1 LPFAV
6 GTIPFS
12 TRALGAGIHQLQIEA
27 LDTNN
32 NSSIAHLNFIVNDP
46 PSMRV
51 ESVVQDQQDL
61 VVNASISD
69 PNWQGTAPQSL
80 AGEVEYSVDDG
91 KTFSTFPVTTLQTQT
106 DGKESRFQ
114 YRIPFADLQSST
126 AERLLLK
133 ARAFDG
139 IEYSPYSLL
148 AFRLNPL
155 TAIDVTTLP
164 AEGKLRATTYSN
176 AVKIVYDTKSLVAGS
191 ISVNV
196 GTPAAVIPL
205 QSPDLTSH
213 QAILPAP
220 RMSGPWNLAVDGSS
234 LSIPVNYVTTGSS
247 ARVTGENFELL
258 LEPDTLLWDTFIWS
272 KSLPPYK
279 ARYLPQIGP
288 MLQIGPRGL
297 PFKKNATL
305 VFRYPPNFANP
316 EKLSI
321 YGWSRTGQRWTS
333 KPSLVD
339 PSTLSVSTKISFLDL
354 YALIYDNVPPVVSP
368 IFPKRTSVTRN
379 PAPKLAV
386 QIRDS
391 GMDVDDERVWF
402 YIDGKEYVPDYDP
415 DRNLATFQVETPL
428 RKGYHQFWVIS
439 YDYGNNKTVSPK
451 IRFRVR

>member
-1 LPFAV
+1 
-6 GTIPFS
+6 
-12 TRALGAGIHQLQIEA
+12 
-27 LDTNN
+27 
-32 NSSIAHLNFIVNDP
+32 
-46 PSMRV
+46 
-51 ESVVQDQQDL
+51 
-61 VVNASISD
+61 
-69 PNWQGTAPQSL
+69 
-80 AGEVEYSVDDG
+80 
-91 KTFSTFPVTTLQTQT
+91 
-106 DGKESRFQ
+106 
-114 YRIPFADLQSST
+114 
-126 AERLLLK
+126 
-133 ARAFDG
+133 
-139 IEYSPYSLL
+139 
-148 AFRLNPL
+148 
-155 TAIDVTTLP
+155 
-164 AEGKLRATTYSN
+164 
-176 AVKIVYDTKSLVAGS
+176 
-191 ISVNV
+191 
-196 GTPAAVIPL
+196 
-205 QSPDLTSH
+205 
-213 QAILPAP
+213 
-220 RMSGPWNLAVDGSS
+220 MSGPWNFAVDGSS